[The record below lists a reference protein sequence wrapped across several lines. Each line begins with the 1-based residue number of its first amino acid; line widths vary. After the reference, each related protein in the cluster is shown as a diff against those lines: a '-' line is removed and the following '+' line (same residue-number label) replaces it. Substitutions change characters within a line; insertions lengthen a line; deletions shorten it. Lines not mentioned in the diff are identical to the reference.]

1 MLRQLLAELLPSV
14 ELVPEGHCWQVDTS
28 LAPTLSEYLP
38 AVHNTQ
44 SDSASFPVVAKYFPA
59 PQLAQPE
66 LPTVAE
72 YFPAS
77 HTEHVPPLLP
87 EYPALHEQELT
98 EVLPCGEPA
107 LLVHNTHVSDHLAPK
122 AGE

>member
-44 SDSASFPVVAKYFPA
+44 SDSASFPVVAKYLPA
-59 PQLAQPE
+59 VQLVQAVAALAPE
-66 LPTVAE
+66 YV
-72 YFPAS
+72 PAGHGRHS
-77 HTEHVPPLLP
+77 PPLLP
-87 EYPALHEQELT
+87 
-98 EVLPCGEPA
+98 
-107 LLVHNTHVSDHLAPK
+107 K
-122 AGE
+122 